1 VAALVWLVAGILLAA
16 AEALSGDFVLLM
28 LAGGALGAAGISA
41 VAGDAYLV
49 QAAVFAV
56 VSVALVAGVR
66 PPLKRRALRGPD
78 LAVNVAAL
86 VGREAEVLEL
96 TSSDAGQVKLSGEV
110 WTARSASSADVFDPG
125 QIVRVVQIDGAT
137 AVVGREI

>member
-28 LAGGALGAAGISA
+28 IAGGALGAAGVSV

-49 QAAVFAV
+49 QAAVFAA

-66 PPLKRRALRGPD
+66 PTLKRRALRGPH
-78 LAVNVAAL
+78 LETGTRAL
-86 VGREAEVLEL
+86 VGREAEVLER
-96 TSSDAGQVKLSGEV
+96 TDATVGQVKLAGEV

-125 QIVRVVQIDGAT
+125 QIVRVVHIDGAT
-137 AVVGREI
+137 AVVGGEI

>member
-1 VAALVWLVAGILLAA
+1 MAALVWLVAGILLAA

-28 LAGGALGAAGISA
+28 VAGGALGAAGISV
-41 VAGDAYLV
+41 VAGDAYVV

-78 LAVNVAAL
+78 LVVNVAAL

-96 TSSDAGQVKLSGEV
+96 TSSESGQVKLFGEV

-137 AVVGREI
+137 AVVGREF